1 MLNDNHIFT
10 MCLFISLNVD
20 QEKKKTPH
28 LVNNETENSM
38 SKQVTELGKTK
49 NNCRNKLSVAET
61 PVLKSFTL
69 EAKCS
74 KVSEAP

>member
-1 MLNDNHIFT
+1 
-10 MCLFISLNVD
+10 
-20 QEKKKTPH
+20 
-28 LVNNETENSM
+28 M